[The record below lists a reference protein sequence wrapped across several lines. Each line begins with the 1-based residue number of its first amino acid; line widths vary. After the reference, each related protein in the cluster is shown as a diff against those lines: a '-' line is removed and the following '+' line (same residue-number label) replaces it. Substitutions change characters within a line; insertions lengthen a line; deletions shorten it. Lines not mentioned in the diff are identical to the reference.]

1 MKNDLKKMSTYRHRV
16 QHSAVEGHW
25 ESDEGAVLGKNVLD
39 DVLLGEL
46 PAIRFQVN
54 EDFGSLLG

>member
-1 MKNDLKKMSTYRHRV
+1 MSTYRHRV